1 MFILLGSFSVLI
13 LKPIHEVL
21 NTSAKYQFQ
30 CKSNDIGISFQNG
43 LNLIINIQNVFMIII
58 LICMNCRTEMNA
70 LNYQTFVE
78 SE

>member
-1 MFILLGSFSVLI
+1 MQNISD
-13 LKPIHEVL
+13 
-21 NTSAKYQFQ
+21 QFQ
-30 CKSNDIGISFQNG
+30 HKSNDIGISFQNG
-43 LNLIINIQNVFMIII
+43 LIINIQNVFMMMI